1 VRIREYLRPSSLEE
15 ASALL
20 RGSEDNRIVGG
31 LTALKLANASIGT
44 AIDLSDLGLDYVRSE
59 GGRLR
64 LGAYASLR
72 SVELSPLCRASASGI
87 LARAA
92 GRVGGV
98 QLRSQVTLGGAVSSR
113 WAISEILAA
122 LLALDAELSF
132 FGAGRVGLGAY
143 LEKPVLADILVEVS
157 FADLPRRGS
166 LRSARI
172 SYLDYPLLAVAVA
185 VGEGRPGGAR
195 IVSGARPARSRL
207 AEGAMRA
214 FEAGADPRECGEI
227 ASGEL
232 DFGDDARASA
242 EYRRRV
248 CAKLAERALAEATE

>member
-1 VRIREYLRPSSLEE
+1 MRIREYVRPSSLAE
-15 ASALL
+15 ASAIL
-20 RGSEDNRIVGG
+20 RRSEENRIIGG
-31 LTALKLANASIGT
+31 LTALKLANTSIGT
-44 AIDLSDLGLDYVRSE
+44 AIDLSSLGLDYVRNE

-64 LGAYASLR
+64 IGAYASLR
-72 SVELSPLCRASASGI
+72 SVELSPLCRASASG
-87 LARAA
+87 LLSRAA

-98 QLRSQVTLGGAVSSR
+98 QLRSHVTLGGSVSSR
-113 WAISEILAA
+113 WAISEFLAA

-132 FGAGRVGLGAY
+132 FGAGRLGLGAY
-143 LEKPVLADILVEVS
+143 LEKPVRADILTEVS
-157 FADLPRRGS
+157 FAALPCRGS

-172 SYLDYPLLAVAVA
+172 SYLDYPLLTAAVA
-185 VGEGRPGGAR
+185 VGEGRPDGAR
-195 IVSGARPARSRL
+195 VVVGARPARPRL

-214 FEAGADPRECGEI
+214 FEAGASPRECGEV

-248 CAKLAERALAEATE
+248 CAKLVERALAEATE